1 MKLFF
6 EEHVEFL
13 AAYIPGHTC
22 TETAEEFS
30 KKYFPVTPKQ
40 IHDFKCN
47 RKIRSGTRCGKP
59 KDCGHL
65 FPKEIHEFICA
76 NNKGKTLA
84 EITALVNETF
94 GKTFTKKQLRCFRKS
109 NHLVSGLDGRFQKGC
124 VPANK
129 GKKGWYAPGSEKAWF
144 RKGNVPHN
152 KVSVGTEIMATMGY
166 IKVKVAEPDVWKF
179 KHIMEWEKHN
189 GRVPD
194 GCVITFKDGDHR
206 NCSIENLMCI
216 SFRENSQLNG
226 RKWRTGSPELTEA
239 GLALVR
245 LENRVNELM
254 EERKNEQG

>member
-13 AAYIPGHTC
+13 VAYIPGHTC
-22 TETAEEFS
+22 TEVAEEFS

-47 RKIRSGTRCGKP
+47 RKIKSGTRCGKP
-59 KDCGHL
+59 KNCGHL

-76 NNKGKTLA
+76 NNKGKTLT

-94 GKTFTKKQLRCFRKS
+94 GKTFTKKQLRCFRKN
-109 NHLVSGLDGRFQKGC
+109 NHLVSGLTGRFGKGN

-152 KVSVGTEIMATMGY
+152 KVSVGTEVMTTMGY

-179 KHIMEWEKHN
+179 KHKMVWEKHN
-189 GRVPD
+189 GKVPD

-226 RKWRTGSPELTEA
+226 RKLRTVSPELTEA

-254 EERKNEQG
+254 EERKK

>member
-13 AAYIPGHTC
+13 VAYIPGHTC
-22 TETAEEFS
+22 TEVAEEFS

-47 RKIRSGTRCGKP
+47 RKIKSGTRCGKP

-65 FPKEIHEFICA
+65 FPKEIHEFICD
-76 NNKGKTLA
+76 NNKGKTLT

-94 GKTFTKKQLRCFRKS
+94 GKTFTKKQLRCFRKN
-109 NHLVSGLDGRFQKGC
+109 NHLVSGLTGRFGKGH

-129 GKKGWYAPGSEKAWF
+129 EKKGWYAPGSEKAWF

-152 KVSVGTEIMATMGY
+152 KVSVGTEVMTTMGY
-166 IKVKVAEPDVWKF
+166 IKVKVAEPDVWEF
-179 KHIMEWEKHN
+179 KHKMVWEKHN

-226 RKWRTGSPELTEA
+226 RKLRTVSPELTEA

-254 EERKNEQG
+254 EERKK

>member
-13 AAYIPGHTC
+13 VSYVPGHTC
-22 TETAEEFS
+22 IEVAEEFS

-47 RKIRSGTRCGKP
+47 RKIKSGTRCGKP
-59 KDCGHL
+59 KNCGHL
-65 FPKEIHEFICA
+65 FPKEIHEFICT
-76 NNKGKTLA
+76 NNKGKTLT

-94 GKTFTKKQLRCFRKS
+94 GKTFTKKQLRCFRKN
-109 NHLVSGLDGRFQKGC
+109 NHLVSGLTGRFGKGH

-152 KVSVGTEIMATMGY
+152 KVSVGTEVMATMGY
-166 IKVKVAEPDVWKF
+166 IKVKVAEPDVWEF
-179 KHIMEWEKHN
+179 KHKMVWEKHN

-226 RKWRTGSPELTEA
+226 RKLRTVSPELTEA

-245 LENRVNELM
+245 LENRVKELM
-254 EERKNEQG
+254 EERKK

>member
-13 AAYIPGHTC
+13 VAYIPGHTC
-22 TETAEEFS
+22 TEVAEEFS

-47 RKIRSGTRCGKP
+47 RKIKSGTRCGKP
-59 KDCGHL
+59 KNCGHL
-65 FPKEIHEFICA
+65 FPKEIHEFICT
-76 NNKGKTLA
+76 NNKGKTLT

-94 GKTFTKKQLRCFRKS
+94 GKTFTKNQLRCFRKN
-109 NHLVSGLDGRFQKGC
+109 NHLVSGLAGRFGKGH

-152 KVSVGTEIMATMGY
+152 KVSVDTEVMTTIGY
-166 IKVKVAEPDVWKF
+166 IKVKVAEPDVWEF
-179 KHIMEWEKHN
+179 KHKMVWEKHN

-226 RKWRTGSPELTEA
+226 RKLRTVSPELTEA

-254 EERKNEQG
+254 EERKK

>member
-6 EEHVEFL
+6 EEHVNFL
-13 AAYIPGHTC
+13 VAYIPGHTC
-22 TETAEEFS
+22 TEVAEEFS

-47 RKIRSGTRCGKP
+47 RKIKSGTRCGKP
-59 KDCGHL
+59 KKCGHL

-76 NNKGKTLA
+76 NNKGKTLT

-94 GKTFTKKQLRCFRKS
+94 GKTFTKKQLRCFRKN
-109 NHLVSGLDGRFQKGC
+109 NHLVSGLTGRFGKGH

-129 GKKGWYAPGSEKAWF
+129 GKKGWYAPGSEKVWF

-152 KVSVGTEIMATMGY
+152 KVSVGTEVMTTMGY
-166 IKVKVAEPDVWKF
+166 IKVKVAEPDVWEF
-179 KHIMEWEKHN
+179 KHKMVWEKHN

-194 GCVITFKDGDHR
+194 GCVITFKDGDHW

-226 RKWRTGSPELTEA
+226 RKLRTVSPELTEA

-254 EERKNEQG
+254 EERKK

>member
-1 MKLFF
+1 MRLFF
-6 EEHVEFL
+6 EDHVKFL
-13 AAYIPGHTC
+13 VAYIPGHTC
-22 TETAEEFS
+22 TEVAEEFS

-47 RKIRSGTRCGKP
+47 RKIKSGTRCGKP

-65 FPKEIHEFICA
+65 FPKEIHEFICT
-76 NNKGKTLA
+76 NNKGKTLT

-94 GKTFTKKQLRCFRKS
+94 GKTFTKKQLRCFRKN
-109 NHLVSGLDGRFQKGC
+109 NHLVSGLTGRFGKGH

-152 KVSVGTEIMATMGY
+152 KVSVGTEVMATMGY
-166 IKVKVAEPDVWKF
+166 IKVKVAEPDVWEF
-179 KHIMEWEKHN
+179 KHIMEWEKHH
-189 GRVPD
+189 GKVPD

-226 RKWRTGSPELTEA
+226 RKLRTVSPELTEA

-254 EERKNEQG
+254 EERKK